1 MPAWWYA
8 YLGAVPLSPNKFI
21 ETSNCFCSKLVT
33 ESLISCCWLFRNFFR
48 AHKLENHT
56 DDQNSTVMS
65 ASPSLLSITNKGP
78 PFHFLQGPT
87 ENPLKAYTAAAKSSS
102 ITVCLA
108 SQSFT
113 KWAIFLA
120 QNRLPVAGC
129 HNNRSRTPRWLRH
142 VLPRINELPRRDGK
156 NIKCIVSERVVIAIT
171 A

>member
-1 MPAWWYA
+1 MMPAWWYA
-8 YLGAVPLSPNKFI
+8 YLGHFDFHPNNDWSI
-21 ETSNCFCSKLVT
+21 ESSNCFCFKLVT

-65 ASPSLLSITNKGP
+65 ALPSLLSITNKGP

-102 ITVCLA
+102 ITACLA

-120 QNRLPVAGC
+120 QNCLPVAGC

-142 VLPRINELPRRDGK
+142 VICRELHAMPRRQK
-156 NIKCIVSERVVIAIT
+156 
-171 A
+171 